1 MYGAQTYQR
10 VMLVDDEEGVRR
22 SFSRLLS
29 DRGFDVTT
37 VETGEGAISQ
47 LSDHAVD
54 VVVSDLRMPGMDG
67 MQLLQWVHEKSPKTP
82 FILLTG
88 YGNEEVERRAK
99 ELGAYGLLNKPIS
112 PEQLSAV
119 ITAASLMS
127 KRDEAAKLAAEQAP
141 VETAQADAALAVE
154 AEAASA
160 VEAEAATELVRTEL
174 VAAPEAAPAKKTRRA
189 RSTAQVVAGLTL
201 APIAGL
207 AFVMFLPV
215 IGIGALC
222 WVVWEAISKRS
233 TPARA

>member
-1 MYGAQTYQR
+1 MYAAQTYQK

-29 DRGFDVTT
+29 DRGFEVTT
-37 VETGEGAISQ
+37 VEDGERAVSQ

-67 MQLLQWVHEKSPKTP
+67 LQLLQWVHEKSPKTP

-119 ITAASLMS
+119 ITAASLMA
-127 KRDEAAKLAAEQAP
+127 KREEAAAARA
-141 VETAQADAALAVE
+141 
-154 AEAASA
+154 AEAAA
-160 VEAEAATELVRTEL
+160 AAGAAVVEAAEVAPELVRPEL
-174 VAAPEAAPAKKTRRA
+174 VVVPEAAPVRKTSKV
-189 RSTAQVVAGLTL
+189 RSIGQIVAGLTL

-215 IGIGALC
+215 IGIGALG

>member
-1 MYGAQTYQR
+1 MYAAQTYQK

-29 DRGFDVTT
+29 DRGFEVTT
-37 VETGEGAISQ
+37 VEDGERAVSQ

-67 MQLLQWVHEKSPKTP
+67 LQLLQWVHEKSPKTP

-88 YGNEEVERRAK
+88 YGNDEVERRAK

-119 ITAASLMS
+119 ITAASLMA
-127 KRDEAAKLAAEQAP
+127 KREEAAAAKAAEAT
-141 VETAQADAALAVE
+141 EAALVEAVE
-154 AEAASA
+154 A
-160 VEAEAATELVRTEL
+160 TPELVRPEL
-174 VAAPEAAPAKKTRRA
+174 VVVPEAAPVRKTSKV
-189 RSTAQVVAGLTL
+189 RSTGQIVAGLTL

-215 IGIGALC
+215 IGIGALG